1 MDQSQW
7 EGKINRFIIVKIN
20 TIKLHIAI
28 HLMCVILLVFVNTY
42 ACGVYCVALGR
53 GSVNIA

>member
-7 EGKINRFIIVKIN
+7 KGKTNRFIIVKIN
-20 TIKLHIAI
+20 TIKLH

-42 ACGVYCVALGR
+42 ACGVYFVALGR
-53 GSVNIA
+53 GGGGGGG